1 MWREH
6 QGLGVKMDLFIN
18 DDAYYCIVFLLFSVG
33 VAKSVVIFSWH
44 IGKVGLMMH
53 GQRGEST
60 RRNRTGGNG
69 WDKRGWMIMRA
80 FHDCLLGDMFE
91 LGCLF
96 WDGAAARAL
105 LLQLHETA
113 DQGAFER

>member
-1 MWREH
+1 
-6 QGLGVKMDLFIN
+6 
-18 DDAYYCIVFLLFSVG
+18 
-33 VAKSVVIFSWH
+33 
-44 IGKVGLMMH
+44 MMH

-60 RRNRTGGNG
+60 RRNRTGGD
-69 WDKRGWMIMRA
+69 WLDKRGWIMRA